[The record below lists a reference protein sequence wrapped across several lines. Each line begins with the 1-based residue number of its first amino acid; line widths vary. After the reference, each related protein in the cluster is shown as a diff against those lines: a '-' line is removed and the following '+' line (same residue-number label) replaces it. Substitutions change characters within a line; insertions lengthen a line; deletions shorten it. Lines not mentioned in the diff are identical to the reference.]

1 MVEIFKM
8 TIRSQ
13 QRDRARAKEDQAIR
27 EKLAAAQ
34 TGGLNISAMGVLW
47 LFVGITLST
56 ASPEITKYV
65 N

>member
-1 MVEIFKM
+1 M